1 MEYRLDGL
9 ALERPIQAG
18 GDGSRANARD
28 VPADRSRPIAMSA
41 QPDNDPSQ
49 DQVNLPDR
57 PRRSGS
63 ILLVLLV
70 AGGLVA
76 VALVLMTIGRAQAQ
90 PYILGLLALLA
101 TVGLFNL
108 FAFAAGIVR
117 FADRTTDDP
126 VMGRVPDL
134 APDGLAVTD
143 PRGHVVYANAAYL
156 AMTGATSA
164 QEARPVER
172 VFIGNP
178 DVSEAVFRLLKA
190 AREGKRQQEEVRI
203 ASGEGG
209 QGRWLRMR
217 VRPLSR
223 GKRESKYA
231 VWAIADITRD
241 RERQEDVFQ
250 ELQHAIEYL
259 DHAPCGFFSVNAEG
273 SLVYVNA
280 TLANWLDY
288 DLAEIASG
296 GLKLSDVVSGDGASL
311 LTSIV
316 AVPGEVRTEVF
327 DIDLKMRGGKT
338 VPARLYHKL
347 AFGADGAPGPS
358 RTLVISRARDERSDP
373 ERAAEVRFMRF
384 FDHTPMAI
392 ATVDRGG
399 AVVRANARYA
409 KLAQGLSTDAAAA
422 RSIFRAVSPRDRHLL
437 IAAINQAAD
446 GQADI
451 PPVEVMLDGPKERFG
466 QFFVTAVDEPER
478 ETEAAIV
485 YMLET
490 TERRALENQI
500 NQSQKMEMVGQLAG
514 GIAHD
519 FNNVLSAI
527 MMANDFLLNAHK
539 PTDPSFQD
547 IMQIKQN
554 ATRAATLVRQLLA
567 FSRRQT
573 LRPQVLDLGDALSDL
588 TMLLRRLIGEK
599 VKLDL
604 IHGRDLWPVK
614 VDVSQF
620 EQVIVNLAVNA
631 RDAMPEGGKLTVRT
645 ANVAAEEAAQANYKG
660 MPVADYVRIDITD
673 TGTGIPAEIR
683 EKIFEPFFS
692 TKEVGKGTGL
702 GLSTVYGI
710 IKQTGGFIYV
720 DSEIGKGTSF
730 HIFLPRHHAE
740 QEVHAEPQHATNGA
754 AGKDAPATDAKPE
767 AKPRTD
773 LTGQGTILLVEDEE
787 GLRALNARGLRSRGY
802 SVIEASNGI
811 EAMEA
816 LEERDGNVD
825 LVVSDVVMP
834 EMDGPT
840 LLKAMRD
847 RNPEVRI
854 IFVSGYAED
863 AFEKSLPENQQFAFL
878 PKPFTLSQLVAAVK
892 ETMAPPQ

>member
-1 MEYRLDGL
+1 MTAEPDHYSS
-9 ALERPIQAG
+9 QA
-18 GDGSRANARD
+18 
-28 VPADRSRPIAMSA
+28 PAAAHEP
-41 QPDNDPSQ
+41 
-49 DQVNLPDR
+49 V
-57 PRRSGS
+57 RRGGS

-70 AGGLVA
+70 AAAIVAAAVGLT
-76 VALVLMTIGRAQAQ
+76 TIGRAQAQ

-101 TVGLFNL
+101 MVGLFNL

-117 FADRTTDDP
+117 FADRSTDDP
-126 VMGRVPDL
+126 IVRRTADL
-134 APDGLAVTD
+134 DYDGIAVTD
-143 PRGHVVYANAAYL
+143 TSGHVVYSNAAYL
-156 AMTGATSA
+156 TLTGAASA
-164 QEARPVER
+164 QDVRPVER

-190 AREGKRQQEEVRI
+190 AREGKRQQEEVRL
-203 ASGEGG
+203 AGTDGVH
-209 QGRWLRMR
+209 GRWLRMR
-217 VRPLSR
+217 VRPLGQ
-223 GKRESKYA
+223 GKREAKYA
-231 VWAIADITRD
+231 VWSIADITRD

-259 DHAPCGFFSVNAEG
+259 DHAPCGFFSVNPAGEIA
-273 SLVYVNA
+273 YVNA

-288 DLAEIASG
+288 DLAEIGSG
-296 GLKLSDVVSGDGASL
+296 GLKLTDIVSGDGAAL
-311 LTSIV
+311 LTSITP
-316 AVPGEVRTEVF
+316 APGEVTTEVF
-327 DIDLKMRGGKT
+327 DIDLRMRTGKT
-338 VPARLYHKL
+338 MPARLYHKL
-347 AFGADGAPGPS
+347 AFGADGVPGAS
-358 RTLVISRARDERSDP
+358 RTLVISRARDERADP
-373 ERAAEVRFMRF
+373 QRAAEVRFMRF

-392 ATVDRGG
+392 ATVDSAG
-399 AVVRANARYA
+399 AIVRANARFA
-409 KLAQGLSTDAAAA
+409 KLAQGLSADGAAGK
-422 RSIFRAVSPRDRHLL
+422 SIFSAVNARDRNLL
-437 IAAINQAAD
+437 VAAITQASR
-446 GQADI
+446 GQGDI
-451 PPVEVMLDGPKERFG
+451 APVEVMLDGAKERWG
-466 QFFVTAVDEPER
+466 QFFVTSVEEDER
-478 ETEAAIV
+478 EAEAAIV

-500 NQSQKMEMVGQLAG
+500 NQSQKMDMVGQLAG

-631 RDAMPEGGKLTVRT
+631 RDAMPDGGKLTVRT
-645 ANVAAEEAAQANYKG
+645 SNLSADESMQLAYKG
-660 MPVADYVRIDITD
+660 MPAAEYVRIDIVD
-673 TGTGIPAEIR
+673 TGTGIPPEII

-710 IKQTGGFIYV
+710 VKQTGGFVYV
-720 DSEIGKGTSF
+720 DSETGRGTSF
-730 HIFLPRHHAE
+730 RIFLPRHHPE
-740 QEVHAEPQHATNGA
+740 REVAAPEPAAAHGA
-754 AGKDAPATDAKPE
+754 AKEAPGE

-787 GLRALNARGLRSRGY
+787 GLRSLNARGLRSRGY

-816 LEERDGNVD
+816 LEEKDGAVD

-840 LLKAMRD
+840 LLKTMRGK
-847 RNPEVRI
+847 NPDLKI

-863 AFEKSLPENQQFAFL
+863 AFEKSLPANQQFAFL

-892 ETMAPPQ
+892 ETMAPQ

>member
-1 MEYRLDGL
+1 MTAEPDHDPLP
-9 ALERPIQAG
+9 EPM
-18 GDGSRANARD
+18 
-28 VPADRSRPIAMSA
+28 PAHEPA
-41 QPDNDPSQ
+41 
-49 DQVNLPDR
+49 
-57 PRRSGS
+57 RRSGS
-63 ILLVLLV
+63 IVLVLLV
-70 AGGLVA
+70 AGGIVAAA
-76 VALVLMTIGRAQAQ
+76 VALMTIGRAQAQ

-108 FAFAAGIVR
+108 FAYAAGIIR
-117 FADRTTDDP
+117 FADRSTDDP
-126 VMGRVPDL
+126 VIRRIADL
-134 APDGLAVTD
+134 AYDGLAVTD
-143 PRGHVVYANAAYL
+143 PGGHVVYFNAAYL
-156 AMTGATSA
+156 ALTGATTA
-164 QEARPVER
+164 LDVRPVER

-203 ASGEGG
+203 AGQDGN

-217 VRPLSR
+217 VRPLGQS
-223 GKRESKYA
+223 KRETKYA
-231 VWAIADITRD
+231 VWSIADITRD

-259 DHAPCGFFSVNAEG
+259 DHAPCGFFSVNAAG
-273 SLVYVNA
+273 DIVYINA
-280 TLANWLDY
+280 TLANWLDH
-288 DLAEIASG
+288 DLAEIGSG
-296 GLKLSDVVSGDGASL
+296 GLKLADIVSGDGASL
-311 LTSIV
+311 LTSITP
-316 AVPGEVRTEVF
+316 VPGEVKTEVF
-327 DIDLKMRGGKT
+327 DIDLRMRGGKT
-338 VPARLYHKL
+338 VPVRLYHKL
-347 AFGADGAPGPS
+347 AFGADGVPGAS
-358 RTLVISRARDERSDP
+358 RTLVISRARDERADP
-373 ERAAEVRFMRF
+373 QRAAEVRFMRF

-399 AVVRANARYA
+399 AVVRANARFA
-409 KLAQGLSTDAAAA
+409 KLAQALTADGAASK
-422 RSIFRAVSPRDRHLL
+422 SIFRTVNARDRSLL
-437 IAAINQAAD
+437 IAAINQAAE
-446 GQADI
+446 GQGDI
-451 PPVEVMLDGPKERFG
+451 PPVEAMLDGPKERWG
-466 QFFVTAVDEPER
+466 QFFVTSVEEDER

-490 TERRALENQI
+490 TERRTLENQI
-500 NQSQKMEMVGQLAG
+500 NQSQKMDMVGQLAG

-604 IHGRDLWPVK
+604 VHGRDLWPVK

-645 ANVAAEEAAQANYKG
+645 GNLSSEDAAGLSYKG
-660 MPVADYVRIDITD
+660 MPAADYVRIDVSD
-673 TGTGIPAEIR
+673 TGTGIPAEIVD
-683 EKIFEPFFS
+683 KIFEPFFS

-710 IKQTGGFIYV
+710 VKQTGGFVYV
-720 DSEIGKGTSF
+720 DSEAGKGTSF

-740 QEVHAEPQHATNGA
+740 KEVQAEMVATNGA
-754 AGKDAPATDAKPE
+754 ATNGVAKEPPPAE
-767 AKPRTD
+767 VKPRTD
-773 LTGQGTILLVEDEE
+773 LTGQGTILLVEDED
-787 GLRALNARGLRSRGY
+787 GLRSLNARGLRSRGY
-802 SVIEASNGI
+802 SVIEAANGL

-816 LEERDGNVD
+816 LEEKNGAVD

-840 LLKAMRD
+840 LLKNMRG
-847 RNPEVRI
+847 RNPDLKI

-892 ETMAPPQ
+892 ETMAPS